1 MRGLSQENC
10 QEMVPEGRIFSLKM
24 QKVGLLANQ
33 KLQYYEQ
40 LYAYSD
46 AIVLEVLPADILAHK
61 NFDTTVYNK
70 SFPDFIPI

>member
-1 MRGLSQENC
+1 
-10 QEMVPEGRIFSLKM
+10 M

-61 NFDTTVYNK
+61 NLDTTVYNK

>member
-1 MRGLSQENC
+1 
-10 QEMVPEGRIFSLKM
+10 M

-40 LYAYSD
+40 LYAYID